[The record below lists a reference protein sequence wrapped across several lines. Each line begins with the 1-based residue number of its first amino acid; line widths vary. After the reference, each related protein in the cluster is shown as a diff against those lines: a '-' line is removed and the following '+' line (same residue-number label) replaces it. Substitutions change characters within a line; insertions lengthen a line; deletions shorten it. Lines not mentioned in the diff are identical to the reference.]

1 MYWNF
6 INVVGMRAVV
16 LLITR
21 KGKRDTWIVDYENSA
36 MELGMAS
43 NTWKMDFYS
52 WVSCM
57 STLDFYSAVITYI
70 SVFPRFS
77 SEFLSLYGN
86 TLYGFQLNQDPLQAR
101 LYL

>member
-6 INVVGMRAVV
+6 INVVGMRAVL

-21 KGKRDTWIVDYENSA
+21 KGKKDTWIVDYENSA

-52 WVSCM
+52 WVSYM
-57 STLDFYSAVITYI
+57 LTLDFYSVVITYI

-77 SEFLSLYGN
+77 SEFPSLYRN
-86 TLYGFQLNQDPLQAR
+86 TLYGIQLN
-101 LYL
+101 